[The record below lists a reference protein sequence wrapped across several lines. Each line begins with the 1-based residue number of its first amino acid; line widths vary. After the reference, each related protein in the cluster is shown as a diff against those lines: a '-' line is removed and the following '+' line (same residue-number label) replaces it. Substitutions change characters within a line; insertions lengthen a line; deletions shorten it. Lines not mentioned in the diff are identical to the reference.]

1 MSKTTKK
8 NVSIGSDDTSYRL
21 QHELDL
27 YKALGDV
34 AGKNFSI
41 DRLLTRFLSR
51 AMKFFKTNAG
61 TIFTVD
67 AGSGELIFRIVRGPA
82 RRNLT
87 ARRLRA
93 GEGIAGWVAKSG
105 KPRLARDV
113 RTDPLWKKSLA
124 REAGFP
130 TKDIL
135 AVPISTR
142 SGGII
147 GVIELLNKQVHP
159 GFSRQDLD
167 NLTSISGS
175 VGAVLE
181 NARLWGET
189 RRRNKQLAL
198 LNKVG
203 HLINSSLDPRQ
214 VRLRTIDAA
223 IRLVGAVAGS
233 LLLIDQ
239 ESGELFFEVA
249 LGERA
254 RKIRKVRL
262 GKGEGIAGWVVK
274 HGKPLVIQDCSKD
287 RRFSQRVDHVSK
299 FVTRD
304 MICAPVKVKG
314 RTIGAVQAINKKSGS
329 FDDRDM
335 ELFVMLADQV
345 GVAMENARLFERLQQ
360 SFLETSEAL
369 AEAIELRDAYTGGH
383 TRRVTK
389 YSLATGSELGLDEP
403 GLEELR
409 LAAILHDI
417 GKLGVDD
424 GVLRKPGR
432 LDEKEFRQ
440 MKKHPRLGAA
450 ILDRVQYLRPVLPG
464 IRSHHERVDG
474 RGYPDGLRGKKIP
487 LVARI
492 IAVADTYDAMTSDRP
507 YRKGL
512 PKKTA
517 VQELV
522 DCSGGQ
528 FDPRVVEAF
537 LRAYRSGTITGRR
550 ERFRLR

>member
-1 MSKTTKK
+1 MNSKTKK
-8 NVSIGSDDTSYRL
+8 KDDDTRHKL

-34 AGKNFSI
+34 GGKNFSI
-41 DRLLTRFLSR
+41 DRLLSRFLSR

-61 TIFTVD
+61 TIFTIEPD
-67 AGSGELIFRIVRGPA
+67 SGELVFRIVRGPA
-82 RRNLT
+82 RRSLT
-87 ARRLRA
+87 GKRLRP
-93 GEGIAGWVAKSG
+93 GEGIAGWVAKSQ

-113 RTDPLWKKSLA
+113 RADPLWKKSLA

-135 AVPISTR
+135 AVPIRTR

-159 GFSRQDLD
+159 GFTRRDLD
-167 NLTSISGS
+167 DLMSISGS
-175 VGAVLE
+175 VGSVLE
-181 NARLWGET
+181 NARLWGES

-203 HLINSSLDPRQ
+203 HLISSSLDPRQ

-223 IRLVGAVAGS
+223 IRLVEAAAGS
-233 LLLIDQ
+233 LILIDQ
-239 ESGELFFEVA
+239 ESGEMFFEVA
-249 LGERA
+249 LGESA
-254 RKIRKVRL
+254 RRIRKVRL
-262 GKGEGIAGWVVK
+262 VKGEGIAGWVVK
-274 HGKPLVIQDCSKD
+274 HGKPVVVQDCSHD

-314 RTIGAVQAINKKSGS
+314 KTIGAIQAINKKNGS
-329 FDDRDM
+329 FDEKDK
-335 ELFVMLADQV
+335 ELFILLADQV
-345 GVAMENARLFERLQQ
+345 GVALENARLFERLQQ

-383 TRRVTK
+383 TRRVTR
-389 YSLATGSELGLDEP
+389 YSLATGGELGLDEA

-450 ILDRVQYLRPVLPG
+450 MLERVQYLRPVLPG

-474 RGYPDGLRGKKIP
+474 RGYPDGLRGGKIP

-522 DCSGGQ
+522 DCSGAQ
-528 FDPRVVEAF
+528 FDSRVVQAF
-537 LRAYRSGTITGRR
+537 LRAYRSGSITGRR
-550 ERFRLR
+550 ERFRAG